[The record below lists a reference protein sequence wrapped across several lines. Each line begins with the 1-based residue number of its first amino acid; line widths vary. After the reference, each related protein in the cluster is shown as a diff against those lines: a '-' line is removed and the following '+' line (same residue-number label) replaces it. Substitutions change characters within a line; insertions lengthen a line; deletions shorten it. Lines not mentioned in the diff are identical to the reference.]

1 MPMISDSSRNT
12 HYLTMSANFAG
23 ANDQLTDYVFV
34 GQAKWHYSMKIANN
48 VQGFIGAQF
57 SAGTYEVRPIRE
69 SEGELPYYVDI
80 PKINNAS
87 GIKYTGAAGLNGGFA
102 FVVPMGSRH
111 EWRIF
116 GVEGS
121 VSREFGDY
129 MQFRE
134 MMPDSIVT
142 FVDKGEWPATLGGFT
157 EWVFRPSNPK
167 VRLGFQLGW
176 GTGINRLV
184 SHTEEYRYLRPR
196 YFYQTFHFTRDN
208 VTTYFSGRF
217 GNYFAGFQFGL
228 SFRLK

>member
-1 MPMISDSSRNT
+1 MISDSSRNT
-12 HYLTMSANFAG
+12 HFVTLSANFAG

-69 SEGELPYYVDI
+69 SEGELPYYVDV

-87 GIKYTGAAGLNGGFA
+87 GVKYTGAAGLNGGFA

-111 EWRIF
+111 EWRVF
-116 GVEGS
+116 GLEGS

-129 MQFRE
+129 LHFRE
-134 MMPDSIVT
+134 AMPDSIVT

-157 EWVFRPSNPK
+157 EWVFR
-167 VRLGFQLGW
+167 L
-176 GTGINRLV
+176 
-184 SHTEEYRYLRPR
+184 
-196 YFYQTFHFTRDN
+196 QTQKCGLAFN
-208 VTTYFSGRF
+208 L
-217 GNYFAGFQFGL
+217 AGEPGSTAWSPIQ
-228 SFRLK
+228 KNTAT